1 VKSQGQKAYGD
12 EEYVTKGSVPPRV
25 SERASAGRPLKIAVV
40 VRVYSSSGG
49 GLERHAVAV
58 VEGLIR
64 RGHEVHLYAHRWEQP
79 EHSRI
84 HYHRVPVVWKP
95 SWLRALM
102 FHRGVNCC
110 LKGTHYDIVLGMGVV
125 MFTPQHVY
133 GLDGGLMAEWLPVR
147 YPLRPV
153 RYLML
158 LLRPVLLVN
167 WLLERRLLKGHVSRL
182 ITYSSSNKA
191 EATRQYGVP
200 SDRISVIYNGYDPRR
215 FHAPRGSTIRTEM
228 LKRYGL
234 PEDATVLLF
243 VSQDFLR
250 KGLDCLI
257 GALPPVM
264 RKNPRTWLVVVG
276 KDKPG
281 TFQTMARREGVD
293 RRVIFAGASDAIE
306 EFYAMADAL
315 VFPTRFDPF
324 PLVCLEAMACG
335 LPVITTRVN
344 GVSDIIQDGINGY
357 VIESPQDLKALT
369 DRMCRLLD
377 PVHREAMGHAA
388 AETARHYTWDRHLQE
403 FDRLFQ
409 HICDEEAP
417 AKALRASLVRLDP
430 DLLVNGAY
438 RTLLERH
445 GLNRFEALMGYEEG
459 IVVKNQKG
467 KRIFQLRL
475 ESEGTPV
482 VFYLKR
488 HRLPLTAWQ
497 RLLRL
502 IGRPVRTEG
511 RKEWEYLLAF
521 HDRQLPAAT
530 PVAMGERILPGG
542 IQESFVITKGLDEYE
557 PLESLAPKR
566 FALPL
571 NSERVK
577 EKRALIHAIAKL
589 TARMHWHGFYHRDF
603 YSAHLMLLKQGTA
616 LSPDVRLIDLQRVLE
631 FPWLARRWM
640 VKDLASIHFSFG
652 EMGLTRTD
660 KLRFLNTYNPL
671 AARDR
676 SLMRAIQWK
685 TKRIAH
691 HDGRI
696 KAR

>member
-1 VKSQGQKAYGD
+1 VNSRTRTASGEGGRGKESG
-12 EEYVTKGSVPPRV
+12 GSSRV
-25 SERASAGRPLKIAVV
+25 SEPAGAGRTLKIAVV
-40 VRVYSSSGG
+40 VRVYSSTGG
-49 GLERHAVAV
+49 GLERHAIAV

-64 RGHEVHLYAHRWEQP
+64 RGHEVHLYAQRWEEP
-79 EHSRI
+79 EHPHL

-102 FHRGVNCC
+102 FHRGVNRC
-110 LKGTHYDIVLGMGVV
+110 LKGTHFDIVLGMGVV
-125 MFTPQHVY
+125 MFSPQHVY

-167 WLLERRLLKGHVSRL
+167 WLLERQLLRGHVSRL
-182 ITYSSSNKA
+182 ITYSSINKA
-191 EATRQYGVP
+191 EATRHYGVP
-200 SDRISVIYNGYDPRR
+200 SDRISVIHNGYDPRR
-215 FHAPRGSTIRTEM
+215 FQAPRESAIRKDM
-228 LKRYGL
+228 QKRYGL

-243 VSQDFLR
+243 VAQDFLR

-257 GALPPVM
+257 KALPPVM

-276 KDKPG
+276 KEKPG
-281 TFQTMARREGVD
+281 KFLAIARREGVD
-293 RRVIFAGASDAIE
+293 RRIIFAGATDVIE
-306 EFYAMADAL
+306 DYYAMADAL

-344 GVSDIIQDGINGY
+344 GVSDIIRDGINGY
-357 VIESPQDLKALT
+357 VIESPEDLETLT
-369 DRMCRLLD
+369 ERICRLLD
-377 PVHREAMGHAA
+377 PVHRETLGHAA
-388 AETARHYTWDRHLQE
+388 AETARQYTWDRHLQE
-403 FDRLFQ
+403 FERLFQ
-409 HICDEEAP
+409 RIYEEEAP
-417 AKALRASLVRLDP
+417 AKALRASLVRLDA

-445 GLNRFEALMGYEEG
+445 GLHRFESLMGYEEG

-502 IGRPVRTEG
+502 IGRPVWTEG

-571 NSERVK
+571 SSERVM
-577 EKRALIHAIAKL
+577 EKRTLIRAIAKL
-589 TARMHWHGFYHRDF
+589 TARMHWHGFYHRDY
-603 YSAHLMLLKQGTA
+603 YSAHLMLHKQGTA
-616 LSPDVRLIDLQRVLE
+616 LSPDIRLIDLQRVLE

-640 VKDLASIHFSFG
+640 IKDLASVHFSFG
-652 EMGLTRTD
+652 GMGLTRTD
-660 KLRFLNTYNPL
+660 KFRFLNTYNPI

-691 HDGRI
+691 HDSRI